1 MPNVQIRYVPEDV
14 HRALKEK
21 AQAAGG
27 SLNDYLLEVLMDAAQ
42 QMTLREWLDRAK
54 ARGPLWD
61 PIPSE
66 EIVRGIKEGHEE
78 RDRQIDAAIES
89 SRERSRRSS

>member
-1 MPNVQIRYVPEDV
+1 MPNIQIRYVPEDV

-21 AQAAGG
+21 AKAAGG
-27 SLNDYLLEVLMDAAQ
+27 SLNDYLLGVLVDAAE

-61 PIPSE
+61 PTPRE
-66 EIVRGIKEGHEE
+66 ETVRLIKEGREE
-78 RDRQIDAAIES
+78 RDRRIREAIDRRRPS
-89 SRERSRRSS
+89 S